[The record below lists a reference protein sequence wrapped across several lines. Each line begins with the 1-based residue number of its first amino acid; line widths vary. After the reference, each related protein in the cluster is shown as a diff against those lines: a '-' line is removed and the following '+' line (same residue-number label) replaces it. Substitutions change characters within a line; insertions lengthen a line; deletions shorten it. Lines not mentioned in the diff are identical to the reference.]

1 MQISSRSIM
10 RLRREPIGLMMPKRS
25 SPLAL
30 SPTSGR
36 RHPAFV
42 RVSGGGKRVAHAGM
56 RGAPSPA
63 WQLPERTRWFGVIAA
78 LRWLSS

>member
-30 SPTSGR
+30 SPTSGVCSR
-36 RHPAFV
+36 LW
-42 RVSGGGKRVAHAGM
+42 GGKRVAHAGM